1 MHGTK
6 RESFMVRDNLWRRI
20 RALPLG
26 GWPAM
31 ACAFAAVALPTVVRA
46 AVSGVVTGCEFTP
59 YLPFVLASAIVLRPW
74 LAGSVAVAST
84 AIMGGLF
91 EGLHGLQLPCFLSA
105 AAMFLGAS
113 AVMIAVAVV
122 GRRIL
127 FGLLKQHG
135 DSGGLIFSLEKGDV
149 WASWYGHD
157 APVRLGSQR
166 KVAEM
171 MEDFLAQ
178 VQLGKRLNRE

>member
-1 MHGTK
+1 MA
-6 RESFMVRDNLWRRI
+6 RDNLWRWL

-26 GWPAM
+26 GWPALV
-31 ACAFAAVALPTVVRA
+31 CAFVAVALPTGVRA

-59 YLPFVLASAIVLRPW
+59 YLPFVLVSAIMLRW
-74 LAGSVAVAST
+74 WMAAIVALAST
-84 AIMGGLF
+84 AIMGGLL
-91 EGLHGLQLPCFLSA
+91 EGLQGLHLPCFASSA
-105 AAMFLGAS
+105 GMFLAS
-113 AVMIAVAVV
+113 SALIIAVAVV
-122 GRRIL
+122 GRRVL
-127 FGLLKQHG
+127 LGLLKRHG

>member
-1 MHGTK
+1 
-6 RESFMVRDNLWRRI
+6 MVRDDLWRWL

-26 GWPAM
+26 GWPAV
-31 ACAFAAVALPTVVRA
+31 ACAFAAVALPTAVRA
-46 AVSGVVTGCEFTP
+46 GVSGVVTGCEFTP
-59 YLPFVLASAIVLRPW
+59 YLPFVLFSAIVLRPW
-74 LAGSVAVAST
+74 LAGSVALAST

-91 EGLHGLQLPCFLSA
+91 EGLHGLHLPCFASA
-105 AAMFLGAS
+105 AAIFLAAS
-113 AVMIAVAVV
+113 AAMIGVAVV
-122 GRRIL
+122 GRRV
-127 FGLLKQHG
+127 LLSLLQRHG
-135 DSGGLIFSLEKGDV
+135 NSGGLVFSLEKGDV